1 MNRQDILT
9 FLGAD
14 WDRTLALIRSN
25 LHTDVTLLQ
34 DTNDRI
40 LEHSGKM
47 LRPMMSLLVAKA
59 IAPPTED
66 SYHYAAAS
74 ELFHNAT
81 LMHDDVADKSS
92 ERRGQPTIA
101 ALLGP
106 SAAVLVGDY
115 WLARAVDMIVRTV
128 HYSDAIQLYSRTL
141 RELAEGE
148 LLQMEKASSGDTS
161 MEDYLRIVHCKTASL
176 FCAAVEAAALSVEA
190 SAGQLDAAH
199 AFADAFGIAFQI
211 KDDILDYAGTDAL
224 GKPVGVDLREQKITL
239 PLLGALADAPHEA
252 EIRRMVRE
260 IPSHPEY
267 CDQIRQF
274 VLDRGGI
281 DYAIRLLEVWVARAE
296 EALAAFPDGPAK
308 DLLAEIARF
317 NLWREV

>member
-1 MNRQDILT
+1 MSRQDILT
-9 FLGAD
+9 YLGAD

-25 LHTDVTLLQ
+25 LHSDVNLLQ

-40 LEHSGKM
+40 LANSGKL
-47 LRPMMSLLVAKA
+47 LRPMLSLLVAKA

-66 SYHYAAAS
+66 SHHYAAAA

-81 LMHDDVADKSS
+81 LMHDDVADKSA

-106 SAAVLVGDY
+106 SGAVLVGDY
-115 WLARAVDMIVRTV
+115 WLACAVDLVVRTV
-128 HYSDAIQLYSRTL
+128 HYGDAIQVYSSTL

-148 LLQMEKASSGDTS
+148 LLQMEKAASGDTS
-161 MEDYLRIVHCKTASL
+161 VEDYLRIIHCKTASL
-176 FCAAVEAAALSVEA
+176 FCAAAETAALSVGA
-190 SAGQLDAAH
+190 SAGQSDAAR

-211 KDDILDYAGTDAL
+211 KDDILDYAGTETL

-239 PLLGALADAPHEA
+239 PLLAAMAGSPREA
-252 EIRRMVRE
+252 EIRRMVRD

-267 CDQIRQF
+267 CDEIRRF
-274 VLDRGGI
+274 VLERGGI
-281 DYAIRLLEVWVARAE
+281 DQAIRRLEVWVARAE
-296 EALAAFPDGPAK
+296 GALAAFPDGPAK
-308 DLLAEIARF
+308 YFLVEIARF
-317 NLWREV
+317 NLWRES